1 MTDMLDWKS
10 STTKRRR
17 PRFFKGQAVADAPP
31 TGALVWNLHSRPQL
45 LRHRKT
51 QDITDMTPGTSLYKS
66 LLDNISTAVL
76 LLDHE
81 LKIRYLNAAAEI
93 MLEMSAQRLLG
104 ESIHQVF
111 TEGGRPLEG
120 FEQALRSGQPF
131 TKRQTS
137 LRLAIPNDTI
147 VDYTITP
154 VLVDKGA
161 LIMEIQ
167 PLDRLL
173 RISQEETMLA
183 SQQSTRMLVRGLA
196 HEIKNPLGGLR
207 GAAQLLA
214 RELPDD
220 SLKDYT
226 NIIIEE
232 ADRLRRLV
240 DQLLGPHKAPD
251 KKPMSVHE
259 VTERIVAL
267 MEAET
272 QGRIVIKRDYD
283 PSLPNITGD
292 KQQLIQA
299 CLNIGRNAMQAL
311 RQQENKS
318 GVITIRTR
326 PQRQFTIGPIRH
338 RVVVRVDI
346 IDNGPGIPDELSE
359 TLFLPMISGRPD
371 GTGLGL
377 SIAQTIVQQHG
388 GLIKYESTPGNTVFS
403 IYLPLESH
411 HE

>member
-1 MTDMLDWKS
+1 
-10 STTKRRR
+10 
-17 PRFFKGQAVADAPP
+17 
-31 TGALVWNLHSRPQL
+31 
-45 LRHRKT
+45 
-51 QDITDMTPGTSLYKS
+51 MTPGTSLYKS

-93 MLEMSAQRLLG
+93 MLEMSSQRLLG

-137 LRLAIPNDTI
+137 LRLAIPNETT

-154 VLVDKGA
+154 VLIDKGA

-220 SLKDYT
+220 TLKDYT

-272 QGRIVIKRDYD
+272 QGRIVIRRDYD

-311 RQQENKS
+311 GQTS
-318 GVITIRTR
+318 DAVITIRTR
-326 PQRQFTIGPIRH
+326 PQRQFTIGPTRH

-346 IDNGPGIPDELSE
+346 IDNGPGIPEELSE

-403 IYLPLESH
+403 IFLPLESH
-411 HE
+411 NATGVSS

>member
-1 MTDMLDWKS
+1 
-10 STTKRRR
+10 
-17 PRFFKGQAVADAPP
+17 
-31 TGALVWNLHSRPQL
+31 
-45 LRHRKT
+45 
-51 QDITDMTPGTSLYKS
+51 MTPGPSLYKS

-93 MLEMSAQRLLG
+93 MLEMSSQRLLG

-111 TEGGRPLEG
+111 SEGGRPLDG
-120 FEQALRSGQPF
+120 FEKALASGQPF

-137 LRLAIPNDTI
+137 LRLPTPNETT

-154 VLVDKGA
+154 VQVDQGA

-183 SQQSTRMLVRGLA
+183 SQHSTRMLVRGLA

-214 RELPDD
+214 RELTDD

-259 VTERIVAL
+259 VTERIIAL
-267 MEAET
+267 MEAEA
-272 QGRIVIKRDYD
+272 QGGITIRRDYD

-311 RQQENKS
+311 AGQS
-318 GVITIRTR
+318 
-326 PQRQFTIGPIRH
+326 
-338 RVVVRVDI
+338 
-346 IDNGPGIPDELSE
+346 
-359 TLFLPMISGRPD
+359 D
-371 GTGLGL
+371 G
-377 SIAQTIVQQHG
+377 SSPSDRNAIASSCAWTS
-388 GLIKYESTPGNTVFS
+388 STTDRAFPPSFPRRCS
-403 IYLPLESH
+403 CR
-411 HE
+411 

>member
-1 MTDMLDWKS
+1 
-10 STTKRRR
+10 
-17 PRFFKGQAVADAPP
+17 
-31 TGALVWNLHSRPQL
+31 
-45 LRHRKT
+45 
-51 QDITDMTPGTSLYKS
+51 MTPGTSLYKS

-81 LKIRYLNAAAEI
+81 LRIQFMNPAAEM
-93 MLEMSAQRLLG
+93 MLEMSNQRLCG
-104 ESIHQVF
+104 ESIHNVF
-111 TEGGRPLEG
+111 SEGGQPLSG
-120 FEQALRSGQPF
+120 FEQALNSGQPF
-131 TKRQTS
+131 TKRQTV
-137 LRLAIPNDTI
+137 LRLPIPSEST

-154 VLVDKGA
+154 VQIDHDGA

-220 SLKDYT
+220 ALRDYT

-251 KKPMSVHE
+251 KRPMNVHE
-259 VTERIVAL
+259 VTERVLAL
-267 MEAET
+267 LEAET
-272 QGRIVIKRDYD
+272 QGRIVLKRDYD

-299 CLNIGRNAMQAL
+299 CLNIARNAMQAVNDQPDGQIL
-311 RQQENKS
+311 L
-318 GVITIRTR
+318 RTR
-326 PQRQFTIGPIRH
+326 AQRQFTIGAIRH
-338 RVVVRVDI
+338 RVVVRIDI
-346 IDNGPGIPDELSE
+346 CDNGPGIPAELNE
-359 TLFLPMISGRPD
+359 TLFLPMISGRPE

-388 GLIKYESTPGNTVFS
+388 GLIKHESTPGNTVFS
-403 IYLPLESH
+403 IFLPLESNH
-411 HE
+411 AIGVTS

>member
-1 MTDMLDWKS
+1 
-10 STTKRRR
+10 
-17 PRFFKGQAVADAPP
+17 
-31 TGALVWNLHSRPQL
+31 
-45 LRHRKT
+45 
-51 QDITDMTPGTSLYKS
+51 MTPGTSLFKS

-81 LKIRYLNAAAEI
+81 LKIRYMNPAAEI

-104 ESIHQVF
+104 DSIHHVF
-111 TEGGRPLEG
+111 SEGGRPLSG

-131 TKRQTS
+131 TKRQTV
-137 LRLAIPNDTI
+137 LRLPVPAEST

-154 VLVDKGA
+154 VQIDGNDGA

-220 SLKDYT
+220 SLRDYT

-232 ADRLRRLV
+232 ADRLRKLV

-251 KKPMSVHE
+251 KKPMNVHE
-259 VTERIVAL
+259 VTERVLAL
-267 MEAET
+267 IEAET
-272 QGRIVIKRDYD
+272 QGKITLKRDYD

-292 KQQLIQA
+292 KPQLIQA
-299 CLNIGRNAMQAL
+299 CLNIARNAMQAL
-311 RQQENKS
+311 GNQTDGQ
-318 GVITIRTR
+318 ILMRTR
-326 PQRQFTIGPIRH
+326 AQRQFTIGSTRH
-338 RVVVRVDI
+338 RIVVRIDVC
-346 IDNGPGIPDELSE
+346 DNGPGIPPELAE
-359 TLFLPMISGRPD
+359 TLFLPMISGRAD

-388 GLIKYESTPGNTVFS
+388 GLIKHESTSGHTVFS
-403 IYLPLESH
+403 IFLPLESH
-411 HE
+411 HAPGVSP